1 MAGGKIIRIVGGI
14 HTIECNTWEV
24 YTEEFSLS
32 SGGKSVFTADKEIIF
47 GVFKEPERETG
58 YFVKGWWSDENN
70 NPIKDARVGDTV
82 RFHIKTK
89 NIESDKKINIQL
101 YEYDGAV
108 HMPISE
114 YETKETRPFDDPITI
129 ISSDGKPT
137 TELVVDENGEASIS
151 IVLSWGIHRMFNEG
165 LLGNLSEGG
174 ILELYFEC
182 SYNEEIVYLPV
193 LLTEYLQVRYSKQNL
208 FLQSAAE
215 GYYFPEIRTAE
226 GDILVF
232 NEVSIK
238 DTKVVEEENNE
249 IINLGKE
256 KIKEKGIDI
265 LKKGLDKSRRVIAIH
280 QLRKGKLTTNVGSIH
295 WRKKIYHYTDFIN
308 SGEAV
313 RIQRASHMGWIGP
326 NGKVTTKGISQLD
339 YFSNK
344 GVYNGIAKVAKEF
357 LNVLDFVDL
366 VRYLSGNGR
375 PESIFAPLPA
385 VSLIANL
392 LSRDVINNIKD
403 WEENI
408 TNQLLEAAK
417 DMGIKGIKEFVLL
430 KGNLDEN
437 GNKRYNYMEINLNI
451 YNQLM
456 RGEIKT
462 LSDLNKQIFIEK
474 RNMENDFNITLFWK
488 WHKDIII
495 NDDIIL
501 IETIFFNY

>member
-1 MAGGKIIRIVGGI
+1 MAGGKITRIVGGI

-47 GVFKEPERETG
+47 GVFKEPERKTG

-238 DTKVVEEENNE
+238 DTR
-249 IINLGKE
+249 G
-256 KIKEKGIDI
+256 
-265 LKKGLDKSRRVIAIH
+265 
-280 QLRKGKLTTNVGSIH
+280 RK
-295 WRKKIYHYTDFIN
+295 
-308 SGEAV
+308 
-313 RIQRASHMGWIGP
+313 
-326 NGKVTTKGISQLD
+326 
-339 YFSNK
+339 
-344 GVYNGIAKVAKEF
+344 
-357 LNVLDFVDL
+357 
-366 VRYLSGNGR
+366 
-375 PESIFAPLPA
+375 
-385 VSLIANL
+385 
-392 LSRDVINNIKD
+392 
-403 WEENI
+403 
-408 TNQLLEAAK
+408 
-417 DMGIKGIKEFVLL
+417 
-430 KGNLDEN
+430 
-437 GNKRYNYMEINLNI
+437 
-451 YNQLM
+451 
-456 RGEIKT
+456 
-462 LSDLNKQIFIEK
+462 
-474 RNMENDFNITLFWK
+474 
-488 WHKDIII
+488 
-495 NDDIIL
+495 
-501 IETIFFNY
+501 